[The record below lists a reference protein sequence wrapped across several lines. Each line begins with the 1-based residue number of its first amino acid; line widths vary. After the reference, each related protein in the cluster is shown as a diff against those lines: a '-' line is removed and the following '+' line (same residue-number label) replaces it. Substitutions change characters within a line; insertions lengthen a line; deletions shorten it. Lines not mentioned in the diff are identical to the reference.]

1 VVQQANGCLSVS
13 NENAIR
19 TITDVK
25 IMKTSAPLFFFAVL
39 CWTVAMPAMA
49 QQRMQ
54 TTLLATPPMG
64 WNAWNHFKEKI
75 TDKIVRAETD
85 AMVSSGMKA
94 AGYEYIVIDDTWS
107 GQRDAQGFIHPNEK
121 FPDMKALAD
130 YVHSKGLKIGI
141 YSSPAAKTCAGYEG
155 SLGHEEQDAE
165 TYAKWGFDYLKY
177 DWCQP
182 AGSQEEMEAAY
193 TKMYDALAKTGRPIV
208 FSLCEYGRHQV
219 WRWGPLVGG
228 NLWRTTSD
236 IEDDYY
242 VMSENGF
249 TQNGLD
255 KFSGPGHWNDPD
267 MLEVGNGGM
276 NEDEYRTHMSLWAIL
291 AAPLMA
297 GNDMTQMT
305 PYTVELLTNPEVI
318 AVDQDPLA
326 TQGHRVAQEGPLEVW
341 MKPMA
346 DGSKVVGLFN
356 RQYTTDPMEV
366 DFSDIGISGRA
377 ALRDLWLE
385 KDLGIFQGKYKT
397 YVPAHGVVL
406 LRIKPM

>member
-1 VVQQANGCLSVS
+1 MSFVQSLMSKTIRK
-13 NENAIR
+13 NA
-19 TITDVK
+19 TL
-25 IMKTSAPLFFFAVL
+25 LFFAAL
-39 CWTVAMPAMA
+39 CWAAATPALG
-49 QQRMQ
+49 QQSN
-54 TTLLATPPMG
+54 LLPTPPMG

-75 TDKIVRAETD
+75 TDKIVRTETD

-94 AGYEYIVIDDTWS
+94 AGYTYIVIDDTWS
-107 GQRDAQGFIHPNEK
+107 GKRDANGFIHPNEK

-182 AGSQEEMEAAY
+182 AGTQEGMEAAY
-193 TKMYDALAKTGRPIV
+193 TKMHDALEKTGRPIV

-236 IEDDYY
+236 IEDEYW

-249 TQNGLD
+249 TQNGLE

-297 GNDMTQMT
+297 GNDLTQMT

-326 TQGHRVAQEGPLEVW
+326 KQGHRITQEGPLEVW

-346 DGSKVVGLFN
+346 DGSKAVGLFN

-366 DFSDIGISGRA
+366 DFSDLGISGRA
-377 ALRDLWLE
+377 TVRDLWLK
-385 KDLGIFQGKYKT
+385 KDLGVFEDKYRT

>member
-1 VVQQANGCLSVS
+1 MATRKVQSLFCATLWCLVI
-13 NENAIR
+13 AQ
-19 TITDVK
+19 
-25 IMKTSAPLFFFAVL
+25 
-39 CWTVAMPAMA
+39 PALG
-49 QQRMQ
+49 QQRAR
-54 TTLLATPPMG
+54 TTLAPTPPMG
-64 WNAWNHFKEKI
+64 WNAWNHFKETI
-75 TDKIVRAETD
+75 TDKIVRTETD
-85 AMVSSGMKA
+85 AMVTSGMKA
-94 AGYEYIVIDDTWS
+94 AGYKYIVIDDSWS

-182 AGSQEEMEAAY
+182 AGSEEEMEAAY
-193 TKMYDALAKTGRPIV
+193 TKMHDALLKTGRPIV

-219 WRWGPLVGG
+219 WRWGPLVGA

-242 VMSENGF
+242 VMSANGF
-249 TQNGLD
+249 VQNGLE

-291 AAPLMA
+291 TAPLMA

-305 PYTVELLTNPEVI
+305 PYTLELLTNPEVI

-326 TQGHRVAQEGPLEVW
+326 KQGRRVAQEGPLEVW

-366 DFSDIGISGRA
+366 DFADIGISGRA
-377 ALRDLWLE
+377 KVRDLWLK
-385 KDLGIFQGKYKT
+385 KDLGEFQDKYKT

-406 LRIKPM
+406 LKIKQM